1 MQKKM
6 SVIATA
12 TIQIVQKG
20 SVVSMSD
27 GLKNAN
33 GDNADVVQWQNTS
46 FPSWLRE
53 SDSPHPLINNMSEI
67 KEGTVKFFNDSKG
80 FGFIIPEEGDEDL
93 FVYRNN
99 INKNEK
105 GLRTLVNNQRVE
117 FEVEEGKKGLI
128 AVNVTPK

>member
-1 MQKKM
+1 
-6 SVIATA
+6 
-12 TIQIVQKG
+12 
-20 SVVSMSD
+20 
-27 GLKNAN
+27 
-33 GDNADVVQWQNTS
+33 
-46 FPSWLRE
+46 
-53 SDSPHPLINNMSEI
+53 MSEI

-105 GLRTLVNNQRVE
+105 GLRTLVDNQRVE
-117 FEVEEGKKGLI
+117 FEVEEREKGLI

>member
-1 MQKKM
+1 
-6 SVIATA
+6 
-12 TIQIVQKG
+12 
-20 SVVSMSD
+20 
-27 GLKNAN
+27 
-33 GDNADVVQWQNTS
+33 
-46 FPSWLRE
+46 
-53 SDSPHPLINNMSEI
+53 MSEI

-117 FEVEEGKKGLI
+117 FEVEEGGKGLT